1 MGGTALVRVKKA
13 SGLRQAPSFP
23 PPRPEDAARV
33 PMSRLQRDTL
43 FGLQSLCVDGLDAC
57 SAASSAH
64 HRTFP
69 SLPPT
74 SDVPREVRTVRRAP
88 FSPGVKLFVGEI
100 FELWQD
106 LVASQKQMWQR
117 ARRVMQRLL
126 HAELVQVFDLWREHA
141 EEKKQMRARAENMFP
156 YARMW
161 DAAAIDMLDILED
174 GLPPDERAANTP
186 HLEINVTIK
195 RVDHLPQ
202 KNPFVVL
209 SFFEQVGTKNTFCHH
224 CTVKGTNNVKTATK
238 TRCLFNHILTCTPT
252 YTYNWN
258 TATYVC
264 CLWMCG
270 YK

>member
-1 MGGTALVRVKKA
+1 MAKRADGHLGFVSESSEEVREQDTGTERSESPRSPVPKLQKRVPKLRRESADSCCCSTMGGTALVRVKKA

-23 PPRPEDAARV
+23 PQRPEDAARV
-33 PMSRLQRDTL
+33 PISRLQRDTL

-57 SAASSAH
+57 SAASSTH

-106 LVASQKQMWQR
+106 LVASQKQMWQK
-117 ARRVMQRLL
+117 
-126 HAELVQVFDLWREHA
+126 AEG
-141 EEKKQMRARAENMFP
+141 MFP

-161 DAAAIDMLDILED
+161 DAAPIDMLDILED

-186 HLEINVTIK
+186 HVEINVTIK

-209 SFFEQVGTKNTFCHH
+209 SFFEQVGTRNTFCHH
-224 CTVKGTNNVKTATK
+224 CDGTNP
-238 TRCLFNHILTCTPT
+238 ILHSKR
-252 YTYNWN
+252 N
-258 TATYVC
+258 
-264 CLWMCG
+264 
-270 YK
+270 K